1 MSEGLRL
8 QQVSTLRQAVPLP
21 DYLFERHMP
30 DVDHRT
36 AGEVL
41 SHPAFATVR
50 RSYVVGT
57 LANYEITRFPGNI
70 QAAAY
75 RTAAIG
81 VLVCLWSASDPADRA
96 TWPTVAHFK
105 QLVSAFSLAGTR
117 QIDDFIGRLVRT
129 GDIVLDRVATDGRVR
144 LLRPTDKLLAW
155 DRQTL
160 KSYYDVLQAL
170 YPEPGYGPAVACD
183 LTFQRAHRKGALA
196 VFPAIGKFLHRN
208 VDLLPFHQMY
218 QGGHILMVLT
228 DLALADPGKPI
239 RERDLIHL
247 RDRFGVSRSHIRNIL
262 QAAETAGLL
271 VRTEQARQG
280 FVPTPRGLT
289 AVDIFIANTLAA
301 HDLTYRLAFHE
312 MGRDV
317 CAPLR

>member
-1 MSEGLRL
+1 MSQCLRL
-8 QQVSTLRQAVPLP
+8 QQVSTFRQVAQLP
-21 DYLFERHMP
+21 DYLFGRYMP

-57 LANYEITRFPGNI
+57 MANYEFTRFPGNI
-70 QAAAY
+70 QPAAY
-75 RTAAIG
+75 RTIAIG
-81 VLVCLWSASDPADRA
+81 VLVCLWSASDPADRT
-96 TWPTVAHFK
+96 TWPTVARFK
-105 QLVSAFSLAGTR
+105 QLASAFSLAGTR

-144 LLRPTDKLLAW
+144 LLRPTDKLLTW

-183 LTFQRAHRKGALA
+183 LTFQRAHRKGALV

-218 QGGHILMVLT
+218 QGCHILMVLT

-239 RERDLIHL
+239 RERDLTHL
-247 RDRFGVSRSHIRNIL
+247 RDSFGVSRSHIRNIL
-262 QAAETAGLL
+262 QAAETADLL
-271 VRTEQARQG
+271 VQSKQDRQG
-280 FVPTPRGLT
+280 FTPTPRGLT
-289 AVDIFIANTLAA
+289 AVDIFIANTLAC
-301 HDLTYRLAFHE
+301 HDLTYRLALTE
-312 MGRDV
+312 MEQG
-317 CAPLR
+317 AGLL